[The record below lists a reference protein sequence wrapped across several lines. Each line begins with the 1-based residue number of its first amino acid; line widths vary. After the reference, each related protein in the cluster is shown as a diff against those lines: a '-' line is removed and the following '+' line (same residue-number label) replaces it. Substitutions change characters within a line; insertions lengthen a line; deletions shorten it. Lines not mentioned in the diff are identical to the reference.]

1 MYAAFD
7 NNGVLICLTT
17 NREYAIETA
26 DCHFKDTAELPIDE
40 DLFPS
45 DALVCDGNGKDLGTL
60 AELQRPITLPEAIN
74 FYPIAYST
82 LAQAA
87 REGRIEAEQHG
98 KIWFTTRAAIEQ
110 AIEEGKL
117 KPRHKDS

>member
-7 NNGVLICLTT
+7 NNGDLICLTT

-26 DCHFKDTAELPIDE
+26 DSHFKDTAELPIDE

-45 DALVCDGNGKDLGTL
+45 DTLVSDKNGRDIGTL
-60 AELQRPITLPEAIN
+60 AELRQPITLRKAID
-74 FYPIAYST
+74 FYHIAYST

-87 REGRIEAEQHG
+87 REDRIEAWRSG
-98 KIWFTTRAAIEQ
+98 ATWLTTRAAIEE
-110 AIEEGKL
+110 AIEAGRL
-117 KPRHKDS
+117 KPRK